1 MIIGVADYST
11 SEFNS
16 LLDFSDVLPI
26 FDDLDGNRLANG
38 AIKDLF
44 RRHNVQG
51 TIGLALLHKHFDVCD
66 GERITDVR
74 GTSNPVTFELGEAST
89 WRFSPERRQLV
100 PLEYSVT
107 QSKID
112 WETPSM
118 QALLAE
124 FSEMLL
130 SKKADGILGLC
141 SYPGDGYPG
150 RVEFTVGRS
159 NVNLTP
165 QEANY
170 LPSAGTRE
178 AAWFYTDDFIKR
190 GCRCN
195 CFKTEKHTYSHG
207 YTVSS

>member
-1 MIIGVADYST
+1 MAIAVADYST
-11 SEFNS
+11 ANFNL
-16 LLDFSDVLPI
+16 LLDYSDVLPI
-26 FDDLDGNRLANG
+26 FDSLDGDHLANG

-51 TIGLALLHKHFDVCD
+51 TIGLALLHKHFDLCD

-74 GTSNPVTFELGEAST
+74 GTSNP
-89 WRFSPERRQLV
+89 
-100 PLEYSVT
+100 
-107 QSKID
+107 SKID
-112 WETPSM
+112 WQTSSM
-118 QALLAE
+118 QAFLAE
-124 FSEMLL
+124 FSEMMV
-130 SKKADGILGLC
+130 SMKANGILGLC

-165 QEANY
+165 QEASL

-178 AAWFYTDDFIKR
+178 AAWFYTNDFIKR

-195 CFKTEKHTYSHG
+195 CFKTKKHAHSHG